1 MAMART
7 MLLHAATH
15 WPDVAADPTTWP
27 LAVRHAVYIHNRI
40 PSVKTGLSPMDLWS
54 KTRFPMQKLLSLH
67 VWGCPVYVL
76 EKNLADGKSIGRWKA
91 KSQRMV
97 YMGYSDRHSSDV
109 PLVLNPFTGSITPQ
123 WNVVIDDWFA
133 TVATSVDDLPDFNA
147 DEWSKTFGAHTYHF
161 PEEPGEESDT
171 DPHVKPAKR
180 IKQEHPQMEEVLSY
194 TPPAIATQ
202 DNSWINAPQLPKSND
217 ATTNQSVIQEKQQVQ
232 PVSQT
237 TGPMTVTQS
246 KTPSNMQ
253 ISTSNVQTA
262 PIERPMLGPTT
273 KSPTPLSSTQTVAA
287 PTQAPLMP
295 ATTQFQPQPQRP
307 DTFLPSRITNV
318 QAVIPSNPWQTTPSS
333 SAIAKPTQVI
343 RNSTTTLPKPNE
355 RRSRSGRTIKAREIM
370 NYDRLGGIAE
380 AANEIAAYP
389 VTDISRN
396 HLSNLICAYHG
407 SFGSLVSTNETYIGD
422 DSWAHL
428 ANLDEVTPRHFA
440 NVFKA
445 GSKKDPDTLSYDKAM
460 SDIEN
465 LEGWR
470 YAAAKEINQLEDK
483 GCWKECQKSE
493 AETKGQKV
501 IPCTWVF
508 RNKCS
513 PYGDIIKK
521 KARIC
526 VRGDLMTI
534 DAESYAP
541 VVSWSTIRFF
551 LCLSMKLNWT
561 TVSVDWANAFIQATL
576 KEPMYMS
583 TPRGFINKFG
593 SYGCLR
599 VTQSIYGS
607 KFAPRN
613 WYMHLRESL
622 LKLGMQESPFDKC
635 LLYRKNLMMVLYV
648 DDAGIAAPNQT

>member
-147 DEWSKTFGAHTYHF
+147 DKWSKTFGAHTYHF

-171 DPHVKPAKR
+171 DPHVKPVKR
-180 IKQEHPQMEEVLSY
+180 MKQEHPQMEEVPSY
-194 TPPAIATQ
+194 TPPAIAIQ

-217 ATTNQSVIQEKQQVQ
+217 AITNQSALQEKQQVQ
-232 PVSQT
+232 PTSQIT
-237 TGPMTVTQS
+237 QPVTVTQS
-246 KTPSNMQ
+246 TTPSNMQ

-262 PIERPMLGPTT
+262 PIKRPVLEPTT

-287 PTQAPLMP
+287 PTRAPLMP
-295 ATTQFQPQPQRP
+295 VATQLQPQPQRP

-318 QAVIPSNPWQTTPSS
+318 QAVVPSNPWRTTPSS
-333 SAIAKPTQVI
+333 SAIAKPTPVI
-343 RNSTTTLPKPNE
+343 SNSTTTLPKTNE
-355 RRSRSGRTIKAREIM
+355 RRSRSERTIKSREIM

-445 GSKKDPDTLSYDKAM
+445 GSKKDPDTLSYDEAM
-460 SDIEN
+460 NDIEN

-470 YAAAKEINQLEDK
+470 HAAAKEINQLEDK

-493 AETKGQKV
+493 AETNGQKV

-508 RNKCS
+508 RIKRS
-513 PYGDIIKK
+513 PAGDIIKK
-521 KARIC
+521 KAHIC
-526 VRGDLMTI
+526 IRGDLMTI

-541 VVSWSTIRFF
+541 VVSWSTI
-551 LCLSMKLNWT
+551 
-561 TVSVDWANAFIQATL
+561 
-576 KEPMYMS
+576 
-583 TPRGFINKFG
+583 
-593 SYGCLR
+593 
-599 VTQSIYGS
+599 
-607 KFAPRN
+607 
-613 WYMHLRESL
+613 
-622 LKLGMQESPFDKC
+622 
-635 LLYRKNLMMVLYV
+635 
-648 DDAGIAAPNQT
+648 